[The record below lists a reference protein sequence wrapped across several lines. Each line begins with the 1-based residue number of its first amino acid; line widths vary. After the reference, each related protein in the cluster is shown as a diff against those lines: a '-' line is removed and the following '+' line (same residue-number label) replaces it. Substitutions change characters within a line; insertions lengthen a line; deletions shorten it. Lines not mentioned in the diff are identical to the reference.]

1 MPYMLVCLDLSIT
14 LEFKLRFGIDL
25 RKNIL
30 KSRLMFIMIKPF
42 EDFAVKRKIHNFMH

>member
-25 RKNIL
+25 RKNIS
-30 KSRLMFIMIKPF
+30 KVQT
-42 EDFAVKRKIHNFMH
+42 DVHNDQAF